1 MAGGNFHARRV
12 VEYSVPRCIAI
23 GALMVAGAQAGVIQP
38 LSIDVLAGA
47 PVVVAARVE
56 RIAPGGT
63 RHCLATLRVLRAE
76 PAFPGTHIY
85 LDHYCHGPVYS
96 MANGHPAYANLE
108 RGRTYV
114 FALAPRGNGWKLL
127 VEEGWGLVVP
137 AIEAGPGGEPPAS
150 KREFIFREIMNA
162 LLHGT
167 YPDLFRFGGY
177 MQFRLAREMND
188 EIMAGLVAA
197 LPAGDA
203 RWLDISSALRAAS
216 PGGLPSDAVP
226 ALAARTLQEVPAE
239 RRKEGILRNMLQY
252 SALHPRASAMNLLP
266 EFKDDPLLLELL
278 PAYLEQRQK
287 GAVTIACGLAGYG
300 QLALA
305 EATFD
310 AALRVLRDRQAD
322 DSDVDSACGL
332 VIRRGSDAQFEQ
344 YLTIIREAKLHDRSR
359 YREMWAPAWEDQSP
373 RILRILAVILEDS
386 RMDSPW
392 SGVRTCDFGGS
403 LLERYTGQKFGYK
416 EWDRMPFA
424 ERDAAVARARAWMR
438 GR

>member
-1 MAGGNFHARRV
+1 MTVRTFGSCRMGATQEEREWTQLKTCLQSAA
-12 VEYSVPRCIAI
+12 PR
-23 GALMVAGAQAGVIQP
+23 
-38 LSIDVLAGA
+38 LAGC
-47 PVVVAARVE
+47 
-56 RIAPGGT
+56 GG
-63 RHCLATLRVLRAE
+63 RRR
-76 PAFPGTHIY
+76 
-85 LDHYCHGPVYS
+85 
-96 MANGHPAYANLE
+96 
-108 RGRTYV
+108 
-114 FALAPRGNGWKLL
+114 LL
-127 VEEGWGLVVP
+127 C
-137 AIEAGPGGEPPAS
+137 

-392 SGVRTCDFGGS
+392 SGVRTCDFGGA